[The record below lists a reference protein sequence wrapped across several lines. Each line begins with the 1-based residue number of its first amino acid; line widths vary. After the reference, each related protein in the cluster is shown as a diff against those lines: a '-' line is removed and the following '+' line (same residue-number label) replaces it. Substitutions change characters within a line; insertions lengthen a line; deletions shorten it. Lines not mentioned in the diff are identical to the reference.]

1 MDPLHLPTNIDCRH
15 FLRRRTQA
23 TPPTNHH
30 LHCHKPRY
38 ASRCGASKEVTT
50 PRRRHRTSKAGQ
62 GFHPREPRTG
72 APNRENDTTR
82 ATPPTC
88 HRQKRHTMPA
98 ARTRSCKQHAPLA
111 STMLLLEETRHSSKR
126 HLGVPNEHLRPP
138 RHATIAAPDQEHH
151 LRHRSTRHPCAACPD
166 PTISRPPWLRFGR
179 ASSFRSRSN
188 RQPQPGTLTT
198 AGLANHGQPRPPAAT
213 AGSTVGQPWP
223 AMATVGQPRPA
234 AGRLQPPAAKA
245 TAGSPATALSPAMTR
260 THILVGLRHRR
271 RNPAPAAAPTR
282 SRRDNARSSGPRRR
296 RGAKLAA
303 PPRRREDAPPPPSLR
318 ATRAFGS
325 PLRRRRGRREG
336 GWGVRRLG
344 FGEPLGHPCG
354 DDARGKWGVSCF
366 TGQHQPET
374 RGPLVHLQG
383 YNNTHI
389 TSTNRHVAQ
398 TRRDDTATFLSP
410 ETGVHAHHPRAAL
423 VDRRGASMR
432 AFLNSFPSVPALLA
446 PRRLS
451 RPAMAYGGG
460 TPWASLPPDILLA
473 VFSLLPS
480 DRDRFHAVCVPWPT
494 AASASRPRP
503 GSSAP
508 APTAPAMAATP
519 FRPSLLPGGL
529 RLLSFATNYLS
540 SSHGYLVLT
549 NPTVTPKA
557 IVHFNPVAPPSPAH
571 WVLQE
576 ATLAS
581 STSTGNSEL
590 LVDDN
595 EEAKPLVSGMRC
607 VVVEAHL
614 VECGGELLLVSMRN
628 VGAVYDSGVTADDK
642 GDEARKVEVHRVKWD
657 VDDDGAARLVR
668 EVAFTLSAMEFPSCH
683 GHPDRVVRVLDIMES
698 QRVRQEET
706 IICPNDGHRGS
717 SSSAGWARR
726 HRKGG
731 PSYITTHHLRLYDTV
746 ALAIAPSSTSS
757 GIIAAGR

>member
-1 MDPLHLPTNIDCRH
+1 
-15 FLRRRTQA
+15 
-23 TPPTNHH
+23 
-30 LHCHKPRY
+30 
-38 ASRCGASKEVTT
+38 
-50 PRRRHRTSKAGQ
+50 
-62 GFHPREPRTG
+62 
-72 APNRENDTTR
+72 
-82 ATPPTC
+82 
-88 HRQKRHTMPA
+88 
-98 ARTRSCKQHAPLA
+98 
-111 STMLLLEETRHSSKR
+111 
-126 HLGVPNEHLRPP
+126 
-138 RHATIAAPDQEHH
+138 
-151 LRHRSTRHPCAACPD
+151 
-166 PTISRPPWLRFGR
+166 
-179 ASSFRSRSN
+179 
-188 RQPQPGTLTT
+188 
-198 AGLANHGQPRPPAAT
+198 
-213 AGSTVGQPWP
+213 
-223 AMATVGQPRPA
+223 
-234 AGRLQPPAAKA
+234 
-245 TAGSPATALSPAMTR
+245 
-260 THILVGLRHRR
+260 
-271 RNPAPAAAPTR
+271 
-282 SRRDNARSSGPRRR
+282 
-296 RGAKLAA
+296 
-303 PPRRREDAPPPPSLR
+303 
-318 ATRAFGS
+318 
-325 PLRRRRGRREG
+325 
-336 GWGVRRLG
+336 
-344 FGEPLGHPCG
+344 
-354 DDARGKWGVSCF
+354 
-366 TGQHQPET
+366 
-374 RGPLVHLQG
+374 
-383 YNNTHI
+383 
-389 TSTNRHVAQ
+389 
-398 TRRDDTATFLSP
+398 
-410 ETGVHAHHPRAAL
+410 
-423 VDRRGASMR
+423 
-432 AFLNSFPSVPALLA
+432 
-446 PRRLS
+446 
-451 RPAMAYGGG
+451 MAYGGG

-529 RLLSFATNYLS
+529 RLLSFATNVPAGLEYLQVVWFRVSNAFMRSLYLS

-628 VGAVYDSGVTADDK
+628 VGAVYDSGVTADDVTASRKAKMLCSVNGYK

-657 VDDDGAARLVR
+657 VDDDGAARL
-668 EVAFTLSAMEFPSCH
+668 

-726 HRKGG
+726 QWLVL
-731 PSYITTHHLRLYDTV
+731 PQLLFF
-746 ALAIAPSSTSS
+746 
-757 GIIAAGR
+757 